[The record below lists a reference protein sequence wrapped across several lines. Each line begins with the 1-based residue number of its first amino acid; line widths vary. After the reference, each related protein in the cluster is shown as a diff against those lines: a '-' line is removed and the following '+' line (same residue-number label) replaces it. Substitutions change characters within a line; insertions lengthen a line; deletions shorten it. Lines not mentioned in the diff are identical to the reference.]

1 MKNRME
7 KLVGDPLGIILF
19 AGLMALVPVAAVLVT
34 SYSKLVIV
42 FFLLRQALGLQQV
55 PPGLVLNSLAL
66 LLSVYIMLPAF
77 TALGD
82 SIERYQP
89 QEKMTVKESLEKIV
103 APVKEPLRDFLK
115 KHTSPK
121 EVQYFVAAAERINTK
136 AGIAAPRE
144 DDFMVLI
151 PAFSVS
157 ELSAAFVIGFL
168 IFLPFIAIDLIVA
181 NILLALGMQMLSPTI
196 VSLPLKLLLF
206 VALDGWSVLVHQLV
220 RSY

>member
-1 MKNRME
+1 ME

-77 TALGD
+77 TALGE

-181 NILLALGMQMLSPTI
+181 NILLSLGMQMLSPTI

>member
-181 NILLALGMQMLSPTI
+181 NILLSLGMQMLSPTI

>member
-1 MKNRME
+1 ME

-89 QEKMTVKESLEKIV
+89 QEKMTVRESLEKIV

-181 NILLALGMQMLSPTI
+181 NILLSLGMQMLSPTI

>member
-1 MKNRME
+1 ME

-77 TALGD
+77 TALGE

-136 AGIAAPRE
+136 AGIAAPRD

-181 NILLALGMQMLSPTI
+181 NILLSLGMQMLSPTI